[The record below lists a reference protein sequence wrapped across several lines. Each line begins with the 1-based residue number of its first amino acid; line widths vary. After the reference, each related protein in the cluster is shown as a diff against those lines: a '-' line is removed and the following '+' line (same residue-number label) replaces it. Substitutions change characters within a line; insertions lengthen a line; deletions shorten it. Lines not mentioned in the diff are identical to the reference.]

1 MLALL
6 QYLLDKVDYFKII
19 EALRKRNNREH
30 AARLHLILVQAREI
44 LEIYRILLDEL
55 QAALRSH
62 QTTDAGHRFY
72 LNPLHIA
79 ALLQRQQSNLAVM
92 DHMIH
97 DLLDAVR
104 ILDSSFTEVFRSI
117 YPGKTGI
124 LSEAMAVFGQDR
136 FPLGEAGPDHFPA
149 DPEGV
154 YRTLWFTWSKP
165 PEDRSEIEKYLY
177 GWNGTPKKIVD
188 VSIHD
193 SQKFFKALET
203 YFSGHNPYAKLLL
216 LEQITEKY
224 NAALVA
230 NFELGDILSN
240 IANVRKHW
248 TNLDSPL

>member
-136 FPLGEAGPDHFPA
+136 FPWEKRDQIIFLPIQRASIAPSGSLGANRRKIEARSRSIYMGGMARRRRLSTSAFTT
-149 DPEGV
+149 
-154 YRTLWFTWSKP
+154 YRNSSKP
-165 PEDRSEIEKYLY
+165 WKPTSRVTTLTQSSCFWNKSPRS
-177 GWNGTPKKIVD
+177 TMRP
-188 VSIHD
+188 
-193 SQKFFKALET
+193 
-203 YFSGHNPYAKLLL
+203 
-216 LEQITEKY
+216 
-224 NAALVA
+224 
-230 NFELGDILSN
+230 
-240 IANVRKHW
+240 
-248 TNLDSPL
+248 